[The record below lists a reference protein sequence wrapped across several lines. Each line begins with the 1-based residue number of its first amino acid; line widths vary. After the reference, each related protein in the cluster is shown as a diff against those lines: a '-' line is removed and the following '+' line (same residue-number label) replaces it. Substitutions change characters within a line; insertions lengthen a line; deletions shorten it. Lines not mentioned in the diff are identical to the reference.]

1 MLYQLSYTS
10 VNPISWLSTHTTRRL
25 GLCGYPAYSPYL
37 EMEHRVLERSQYGFQ
52 RSTLQLKVCRPASM
66 ANSTTSPICN
76 QLEVGGYKNRTGV
89 DTGSWKLAAMFLL
102 AGVTGLE
109 PVGGQHYTALV
120 RVKV

>member
-66 ANSTTSPICN
+66 ANSTASPVCIN
-76 QLEVGGYKNRTGV
+76 WR
-89 DTGSWKLAAMFLL
+89 LAAIK
-102 AGVTGLE
+102 TK
-109 PVGGQHYTALV
+109 PV
-120 RVKV
+120 